1 MPYRTTPCLP
11 AAKVAP
17 VTSGKRQRMG
27 TTEMRILEGELG
39 QIAHLAAQSETG
51 CLDEVLRHLNAE
63 RATRF
68 GASDLQ
74 LAAIW
79 HSNNYD
85 RLRRIGWDWRI
96 DRLFMAID
104 QCADRLLPGAA
115 ALRSV
120 QPQIL
125 AGADHR
131 PGQIVPIERDAA
143 AAFDLAFAGIAL
155 AIDDHRLKRRG
166 DPSTLAL
173 LADHPLLL
181 AYDSRQHRVA
191 RQIRHVFVE
200 PVGDVDGKRFGH
212 QLIRMIAVELVS
224 AGMTI

>member
-104 QCADRLLPGAA
+104 QCDDRLLPRAA

-120 QPQIL
+120 QPQIID
-125 AGADHR
+125 GADHR
-131 PGQIVPIERDAA
+131 LGQIVPIKRHVAG
-143 AAFDLAFAGIAL
+143 AFDLAFAGIAL

-191 RQIRHVFVE
+191 CQIRHVFIE
-200 PVGDVDGKRFGH
+200 PVSDVDGKRFGH
-212 QLIRMIAVELVS
+212 YAPRAARVQPINVGPS
-224 AGMTI
+224 